1 MRTYSGVVYPANCDA
16 MGHMNV
22 QYYVAAFD
30 QAMWHLV
37 HSLGY
42 RAEWQNERGEGWAD
56 VQHNVSF
63 VKELKVGSLYYVV
76 SRVGSVG
83 NKSLTTVHHLYDM
96 ADDLCASNEIKSV
109 YFDLNERKGMVLPEA
124 IRLKAELLLFK
135 AQDLQVL

>member
-37 HSLGY
+37 HALGY
-42 RAEWQNERGEGWAD
+42 RTDWQREKGQGWAD

-63 VKELKVGSLYYVV
+63 SKELSVGSLFYVESSV
-76 SRVGSVG
+76 SNVGG
-83 NKSLTTVHHLYDM
+83 KSLTTHHRLFNMDGE
-96 ADDLCASNEIKSV
+96 LCASDEIKSV
-109 YFDLNERKGMVLPEA
+109 YFDLTARKGLVLPDV
-124 IRLKAELLLFK
+124 IKFNAENLL
-135 AQDLQVL
+135 AAS